1 MEKISK
7 KGRTYIKGRAL
18 QPDLRNLIIDDLLKG
33 GGDSETSYFPGEFK
47 RVADKFQVSDSTVK
61 NIWVSFCLNKTTSK
75 LPHGGGNPSNLNQD
89 D

>member
-1 MEKISK
+1 MEKVSK

-47 RVADKFQVSDSTVK
+47 RVADKFKVSDST
-61 NIWVSFCLNKTTSK
+61 IKTFGFHSVLTNDKQTPSRRRKSK
-75 LPHGGGNPSNLNQD
+75 
-89 D
+89 